1 MYTKRKIG
9 FLEAYSIG
17 VGGMVGGGIFAV
29 LGLTMTLAGGGAP
42 VSFLVAGIIALLTT
56 YSYIKLS
63 LRYPSE
69 GGTIEFIVQGF
80 GNTLFAGWANTLLMV
95 SYIIMLALYAYAFG
109 SYGSA
114 LIMGQE
120 TQWLEELLIVLV
132 LSTFVGINLMG
143 ALLTGRAED
152 IMVFVKLAILI
163 LFSVTCFFTID
174 SSRLALDTWKS
185 PVQIVTG
192 GLIIFLAY
200 EGFELIANTAADIK
214 EPEKNLPRAYF
225 WSVSSVILLYVIVA
239 IVAVGN
245 LTPEQVAKAKDYALA
260 VAAEPFFGKAGFIV
274 IAIAAML
281 STASAINAT
290 LYGGGRITYLIA
302 KYGEL
307 PSGFKRKVKNG
318 YEGMIIIGLAAIIFA
333 TMFNLQNISV
343 AGSFGFLT
351 IFALVNLANFI
362 LYEETASNR
371 WISLIAFLAC
381 VVSVL
386 VLVGYNMI
394 HNPTSLVSTVVV
406 LVSTFLFSY
415 LYRVYR
421 DHQPLEAYLDRRLA
435 KREEVLKAQ
444 EEEAAPAKSD
454 HDHES

>member
-29 LGLTMTLAGGGAP
+29 LGLTITLAGGGAP
-42 VSFLVAGIIALLTT
+42 VSFLLAGLIALLTT

-80 GNTLFAGWANTLLMV
+80 GNTIFAGWANTLLMV

-114 LIMGQE
+114 LIMGHE
-120 TQWLEELLIVLV
+120 TIWLEQLLIVAVLV
-132 LSTFVGINLMG
+132 VFVGINLMG

-174 SSRLALDTWKS
+174 PSKLSLDQWKS
-185 PVQIVTG
+185 PVAIFTG

-214 EPEKNLPRAYF
+214 EPEKNLPRAYV
-225 WSVSSVILLYVIVA
+225 WSVVSVILLYVVVSL
-239 IVAVGN
+239 VAVGN
-245 LTPEQVAKAKDYALA
+245 LTPEQVIKAKDYALA

-290 LYGGGRITYLIA
+290 LYGGGRVTYLIA

-333 TMFNLQNISV
+333 TMFNLENISV

-351 IFALVNLANFI
+351 IFGLVNLANFI
-362 LYEETASNR
+362 LYEETQSNR
-371 WISLIAFLAC
+371 WISLFAFLAC
-381 VVSVL
+381 LGSVVVL
-386 VLVGYNMI
+386 IGYNFI

-406 LVSTFLFSY
+406 VVSTFLFSY
-415 LYRVYR
+415 IYRVYR
-421 DHQPLEAYLDRRLA
+421 DHEPLGEYLDKRLA
-435 KREEVLKAQ
+435 KKEEQQEQQASDTTADRGREN
-444 EEEAAPAKSD
+444 
-454 HDHES
+454 

>member
-1 MYTKRKIG
+1 MYSKKKIG

-29 LGLTMTLAGGGAP
+29 LGLTITLAGGGAP
-42 VSFLVAGIIALLTT
+42 VSFMLAGLIALLTT

-80 GNTLFAGWANTLLMV
+80 GNSIFAGWVNTLLMV

-109 SYGSA
+109 SYGCV
-114 LIMGQE
+114 LFMGVE
-120 TQWLEELLIVLV
+120 TLWLEQLLIVLV
-132 LSTFVGINLMG
+132 LIVFVIINLMG
-143 ALLTGRAED
+143 AMLTGKAED
-152 IMVFVKLAILI
+152 WMVFIKLSILI
-163 LFSVTCFFTID
+163 LFSVACFFTID
-174 SSRLALDTWKS
+174 PQKISFDEWKS
-185 PVQIVTG
+185 PLSVFTG

-214 EPEKNLPRAYF
+214 EPEKNLPKAYI
-225 WSVSSVILLYVIVA
+225 WSVVSVIVLYVVVA

-245 LTPEQVAKAKDYALA
+245 LTPQQVVKAKDYALA
-260 VAAEPFFGKAGFIV
+260 VAAEPFFGKTGFII

-290 LYGGGRITYLIA
+290 LYGGGRVSYLIA

-318 YEGMIIIGLAAIIFA
+318 YEGIIIIGLLAIIFA
-333 TMFNLQNISV
+333 TMFDLENISV

-351 IFALVNLANFI
+351 IFALVNLANFL
-362 LYEETASNR
+362 LYEETKSNR
-371 WISLIAFLAC
+371 WISFIAFLAC
-381 VVSVL
+381 LGSVV
-386 VLVGYNMI
+386 VLVGYNVT
-394 HNPTSLVSTVVV
+394 HNPKALISTVVV
-406 LVSTFLFSY
+406 VVSTFMFSY
-415 LYRVYR
+415 LYRIYR
-421 DHQPLEAYLDRRLA
+421 DHEPLNEYLDKRLQ
-435 KREEVLKAQ
+435 KRESQDEGK
-444 EEEAAPAKSD
+444 ED
-454 HDHES
+454 DG

>member
-1 MYTKRKIG
+1 MYSRKKLG
-9 FLEAYSIG
+9 LLEAYSIG

-29 LGLTMTLAGGGAP
+29 LGLTITLAGGAAP
-42 VSFLVAGIIALLTT
+42 ISFMVAGLIALLTT

-80 GNTLFAGWANTLLMV
+80 GNTVFAGWVNTLLLV

-114 LIMGQE
+114 LIMGEE
-120 TQWLEELLIVLV
+120 TIWLEQLLIVTVLV
-132 LSTFVGINLMG
+132 VFVGINLLG
-143 ALLTGRAED
+143 AFLTGRAED
-152 IMVFVKLAILI
+152 IMVFIKLAILI
-163 LFSVTCFFTID
+163 IFSVTCFFTID
-174 SSRLALDTWKS
+174 PSRLALDTWKS
-185 PVQIVTG
+185 PVAIITG

-214 EPEKNLPRAYF
+214 DPEKNLPRAFIY
-225 WSVSSVILLYVIVA
+225 SVVSVIVLYVVVA
-239 IVAVGN
+239 VVAVGN
-245 LTPEQVAKAKDYALA
+245 LTPEQVEKAKDYALA
-260 VAAEPFFGKAGFIV
+260 VAAEPFFGKTGFIV

-290 LYGGGRITYLIA
+290 LYGGGRVSYLIA

-307 PSGFKRKVKNG
+307 PSGFKRRIKNG

-333 TMFNLQNISV
+333 TMFNLENISV

-351 IFALVNLANFI
+351 IFGLVNLANFI
-362 LYEETASNR
+362 LYKETDSNR
-371 WISLIAFLAC
+371 WISFFAFVACLGSVTVLI
-381 VVSVL
+381 
-386 VLVGYNMI
+386 GYNFI
-394 HNPTSLVSTVVV
+394 HNPQSLISTAVVV
-406 LVSTFLFSY
+406 VSTFLFSY

-421 DHQPLEAYLDRRLA
+421 DHQPLNEYLDKRLE
-435 KREEVLKAQ
+435 KREMAMQ
-444 EEEAAPAKSD
+444 EEQQKNPECKKV
-454 HDHES
+454 

>member
-1 MYTKRKIG
+1 MFTRKKIG

-29 LGLTMTLAGGGAP
+29 LGLTISLAGGAAP
-42 VSFLVAGIIALLTT
+42 LSFLIAGLIALLTT

-69 GGTIEFIVQGF
+69 GGTIEFIVQAY
-80 GNTLFAGWANTLLMV
+80 GNTVFAGWINTLLLM

-114 LIMGQE
+114 LIMGHE
-120 TQWLEELLIVLV
+120 TLWLEQLLIVLV
-132 LSTFVGINLMG
+132 LFTFVGINLMG
-143 ALLTGRAED
+143 AWMTGRSED
-152 IMVFVKLAILI
+152 IMVMIKLAILI
-163 LFSVTCFFTID
+163 IFSVTCFFTID
-174 SSRLALDTWKS
+174 PARLSLETWKS
-185 PVQIVTG
+185 PLSIMTG

-214 EPEKNLPRAYF
+214 EPEKNIPRAFF
-225 WSVSSVILLYVIVA
+225 WSVFSVILLYVVVSV
-239 IVAVGN
+239 VAVGN
-245 LTPEQVAKAKDYALA
+245 LTPEQVEKAKDYALA

-290 LYGGGRITYLIA
+290 LYGGGRVSYLIA

-307 PSGFKRKVKNG
+307 PSGFKTRIKNG

-333 TMFNLQNISV
+333 TMFNLENISV

-351 IFALVNLANFI
+351 IFGLVNLANFL
-362 LYEETASNR
+362 LYRETASNR
-371 WISLIAFLAC
+371 WISFIAFLAC
-381 VVSVL
+381 LGSLIVL
-386 VLVGYNMI
+386 FGYNYL
-394 HNPTSLVSTVVV
+394 HNPTSLVSTLVVV
-406 LVSTFLFSY
+406 ISSFLFSY

-421 DHQPLEAYLDRRLA
+421 NHKPLSEYLDRRLER
-435 KREEVLKAQ
+435 RETTQQ
-444 EEEAAPAKSD
+444 EQTEEGGA
-454 HDHES
+454 